1 MASTYIYRDYNS
13 APTNGNK
20 ATFSMWVKRGKISSG
35 SRQKI
40 MGAYDGGSAG
50 QYLEFHTDDTIRYH
64 SGSGG
69 AISATNAKFRDA
81 FGWYHIV
88 VQHDTTGSGTSNQV
102 KIYVNGELQ
111 SMANNYGASVA
122 SQFGK
127 NSVKAVLGAEESS
140 YSSHY
145 YDGIISH
152 FHFIDGTIY
161 APTVFGSTD
170 STTGEWK
177 INTSPSVTY
186 GTNGCFLFKDD
197 NSLNDD
203 STNSNNFT
211 LGNGTFTKTEDSPS
225 NIFATINPLW
235 NHNVSSQ
242 NNVVLVQGNTT
253 WYPSSATNNHS
264 WGRSTLGWTSG
275 KYYFEFKIEE
285 VNTGQASGVWMV
297 PVNYP
302 SNSSPQSGTDI
313 NYGWQVQYSSS
324 NANFY
329 TTNGGSSVS
338 TITSSLGANPIIM
351 MAIDA
356 DNKKMWVGHNG
367 TWWNNN
373 NASTTLNTSYP
384 DHTWTIGT
392 YGDMYQ
398 LAFQAYYSSA
408 NYNNARANFGNG
420 YFGTTAVSSAG
431 TNASGNGIFEYD
443 VPAGFTALSTKGL
456 NL

>member
-20 ATFSMWVKRGKISSG
+20 ATFSMWVKRGAISSG
-35 SRQKI
+35 SRQKLI
-40 MGAYDGGSAG
+40 GAYDGGSAG
-50 QYLEFHTDDTIRYH
+50 QYIEFNTDDTIRYH

-69 AISATNAKFRDA
+69 AASSTNAKFRDA

-88 VQHDTTGSGTSNQV
+88 VQHDTTGSGTSDQV

-140 YSSHY
+140 YSSQY
-145 YDGIISH
+145 YDGLISH

-211 LGNGTFTKTEDSPS
+211 LGNGTFTKTEDNPS
-225 NIFATINPLW
+225 NVFATMNALSAGSDMTFG
-235 NHNVSSQ
+235 N
-242 NNVVLVQGNTT
+242 GNTKIRNDVGT
-253 WYPSSATNNHS
+253 WNSGVSTIAPAT
-264 WGRSTLGWTSG
+264 G
-275 KYYFEFKIEE
+275 KYYWE
-285 VNTGQASGVWMV
+285 VYVHGGGDNNTGVTLSSAYGGTHSEVDAGRVVYSRNGYIYREGLSGQS
-297 PVNYP
+297 NYAT
-302 SNSSPQSGTDI
+302 G
-313 NYGWQVQYSSS
+313 V
-324 NANFY
+324 
-329 TTNGGSSVS
+329 
-338 TITSSLGANPIIM
+338 
-351 MAIDA
+351 
-356 DNKKMWVGHNG
+356 
-367 TWWNNN
+367 
-373 NASTTLNTSYP
+373 
-384 DHTWTIGT
+384 T
-392 YGDMYQ
+392 YGDGDYIGV
-398 LAFQAYYSSA
+398 AFDTENGTLSFYKNGSA
-408 NYNNARANFGNG
+408 VSNSTTTDTSFLRTNNEYIVQCGLYNGGEFRFNFGNG
-420 YFGTTAVSSAG
+420 AFGSTQLTGTTYQG
-431 TNASGNGIFEYD
+431 DGNIGIFKYQ
-443 VPAGFTALSTKGL
+443 PPTGYTALSTKGL
-456 NL
+456 NE